1 LRAATASSSLDTCS
15 ACSTYTSSPA
25 GGNRPAGSV
34 SVPTQFQLRVA
45 AGQQSGASTHAR
57 TQRQYTGPRLEH
69 VWQQHL
75 AIKAP
80 PGEPVPAAPERA
92 STRAT
97 ACE

>member
-1 LRAATASSSLDTCS
+1 MTSHTTVTVGAIAALLFCCQSCTLCTSSLRAATASSSLDTCS

-57 TQRQYTGPRLEH
+57 TQRQYTGPR
-69 VWQQHL
+69 
-75 AIKAP
+75 
-80 PGEPVPAAPERA
+80 
-92 STRAT
+92 
-97 ACE
+97 